1 MTQDFAF
8 APTSKIFVRNLI
20 LRANIGALS
29 HERHGEQ
36 DVRFTVEMTVP
47 TITDHQDQLE
57 KVVPYHIIV
66 RRIKEII
73 AHGHIELVESLSQ
86 RIIAAAFEEPRI
98 LACSVTIE
106 KLDVIPGAESA
117 GITTSAVRISTSD

>member
-1 MTQDFAF
+1 VTQDFSF
-8 APTSKIFVRNLI
+8 APTSTIFVRNLI

-47 TITDHQDQLE
+47 TITDHNDELD

-66 RRIKEII
+66 RHIKEII
-73 AHGHIELVESLSQ
+73 ASGHIELVESVSQ
-86 RIIAAAFEEPRI
+86 RIITAAFEEPRV
-98 LACSVTIE
+98 LACKVTVE
-106 KLDVIPGAESA
+106 KLEVIPGAESA
-117 GITTSAVRISTSD
+117 GITTSATRNS